1 MVKVLVIGAA
11 GYIGLR
17 VSQQLRQ
24 ANHIVYGTTRSSANE
39 STLFFN
45 EVIPI
50 VGPVEPESSD
60 SHSILRPS
68 ATLPWL
74 ETVKSENIDV
84 VIDLSA
90 SENGAKTILEP
101 LIRLSKDRQANR
113 QPRIGYIYGSGMWLH
128 GSGDNVSSDL
138 VPVGTKTSLHQPPT
152 LVAWRPELEREVLG
166 SYEHLYAAIIRPSLV
181 YGGDGKIWDVY
192 FEPIY
197 KAIQNNTPITLPA
210 DPEAGISLVHVDDTA
225 SAFVAAVERLESIS
239 GNKASYPVYDVTTS
253 HESLAY
259 ILTKFAKEL
268 GYKGPQIQLTGV
280 PEGKGFPE
288 TFIQAF
294 NTKNSSGSTRAKT
307 VLGWRP
313 TKIGYAVGLN
323 VYARS
328 WLAGYKQR
336 SSA

>member
-24 ANHIVYGTTRSSANE
+24 ANHIVYGTTRSTANE
-39 STLFFN
+39 STLLLN

-50 VGPVEPESSD
+50 VGLVEPESSE

-90 SENGAKTILEP
+90 SKNGVKTILEP
-101 LIRLSKDRQANR
+101 LVRLSKERQANH

-138 VPVGTKTSLHQPPT
+138 TPVGVKTSLHQPPT

-181 YGGDGKIWDVY
+181 YGGHGKIWDLY
-192 FEPIY
+192 FGQIY
-197 KAIQNNTPITLPA
+197 NAIQNNTPITLPA
-210 DPEAGISLVHVDDTA
+210 DPEAGVSLVHVDDAA
-225 SAFVAAVERLESIS
+225 SAF
-239 GNKASYPVYDVTTS
+239 
-253 HESLAY
+253 LAY

-280 PEGKGFPE
+280 PEGNGFPE
-288 TFIQAF
+288 IFIQAF
-294 NTKNSSGSTRAKT
+294 NTKVSSGSTRAKT
-307 VLGWRP
+307 VLGWTP
-313 TKIGYAVGLN
+313 TKTGFAVGLN

-328 WLAGYKQR
+328 WLAGFKQR

>member
-24 ANHIVYGTTRSSANE
+24 ANHIVYGTTRSTANE
-39 STLFFN
+39 STLLLN

-50 VGPVEPESSD
+50 VGPVEPESSE

-90 SENGAKTILEP
+90 SKNGVKTILEP
-101 LIRLSKDRQANR
+101 LVRLSKERQANH

-138 VPVGTKTSLHQPPT
+138 TPVGVKTSLHQPPT

-181 YGGDGKIWDVY
+181 YGGHGKIWDLY
-192 FEPIY
+192 FGQIY
-197 KAIQNNTPITLPA
+197 NAIQNNTPITLPA
-210 DPEAGISLVHVDDTA
+210 DPEAGVSLVHVDDAA

-239 GNKASYPVYDVTTS
+239 GHKSSYPVFD
-253 HESLAY
+253 
-259 ILTKFAKEL
+259 FAKEL

-280 PEGKGFPE
+280 PEGNGFPE
-288 TFIQAF
+288 IFIQAF
-294 NTKNSSGSTRAKT
+294 NTKVSSGSTRAKT
-307 VLGWRP
+307 VLGWTP
-313 TKIGYAVGLN
+313 TKTGFAVGLN

-328 WLAGYKQR
+328 WLAGFKQR

>member
-17 VSQQLRQ
+17 VAQQLRQ
-24 ANHIVYGTTRSSANE
+24 ANHIVYGTTRSTANE
-39 STLFFN
+39 SILYLN
-45 EVIPI
+45 EVIPV
-50 VGPVEPESSD
+50 VGLVEPESSD

-74 ETVKSENIDV
+74 ETVKSENIEV
-84 VIDLSA
+84 VIDLSG
-90 SENGAKTILEP
+90 SKNGVKTILEP
-101 LIRLSKDRQANR
+101 LIRLSKERQANR
-113 QPRIGYIYGSGMWLH
+113 LPRIGYIYASGMWVH
-128 GSGDNVSSDL
+128 GTGGNISSDL
-138 VPVGTKTSLHQPPT
+138 IPVGVKTSPHQPPT

-181 YGGDGKIWDVY
+181 YGGHSQIWDIY
-192 FEPIY
+192 FKEIY
-197 KAIQNNTPITLPA
+197 KGIQNNTPITLSA
-210 DPEAGISLVHVDDTA
+210 DPEAGVSLVHVDDVA
-225 SAFVAAVERLESIS
+225 SAFVATVGKLESIS
-239 GNKASYPVYDVTTS
+239 GHKTSYPVFDVTSS

-280 PEGKGFPE
+280 PEGNAFPE
-288 TFIQAF
+288 LFAQAF
-294 NTKNSSGSTRAKT
+294 NTNVLSGSTRAQT
-307 VLGWRP
+307 VLGWKP
-313 TKIGYAVGLN
+313 TKTGLAVGLN

-328 WLAGYKQR
+328 WLANYKER